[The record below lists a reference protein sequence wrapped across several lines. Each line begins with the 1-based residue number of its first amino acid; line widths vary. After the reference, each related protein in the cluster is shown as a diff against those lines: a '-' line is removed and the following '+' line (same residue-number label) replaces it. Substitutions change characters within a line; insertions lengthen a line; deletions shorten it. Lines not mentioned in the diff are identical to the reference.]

1 MNKNNFIVEL
11 NEFPELTTTKWR
23 EIYTKV
29 RKEKLYASKHD
40 YGLKVLVKDIPELEE
55 FYNKFKLKDYF
66 WILLTNG
73 KSNSRFYVHI
83 DGRFDDNSPGG
94 INWPLENCDE
104 RSTTIWV
111 RPLKEEYYEISA
123 NSYTLEEHVETKELF
138 RYHCMNDQ
146 PILFRSNLWHYA
158 INETNIM
165 QWRVM
170 IKWEL
175 IADSWEDLKNEF
187 KSHFK

>member
-1 MNKNNFIVEL
+1 
-11 NEFPELTTTKWR
+11 
-23 EIYTKV
+23 
-29 RKEKLYASKHD
+29 
-40 YGLKVLVKDIPELEE
+40 
-55 FYNKFKLKDYF
+55 
-66 WILLTNG
+66 
-73 KSNSRFYVHI
+73 
-83 DGRFDDNSPGG
+83 
-94 INWPLENCDE
+94 LENCDE

-187 KSHFK
+187 KSSSNFKINK